1 MSDLLNSLLVKGQV
15 PEFVREEHP
24 LFVSFLE
31 AYYEFLENKQGTQ
44 NNDLLTKSKSLRN
57 VSDIDISI
65 NDFENQFF
73 NTFASFL
80 PRDGVL
86 DKELMIK
93 NLLPLYLSKGS
104 EKSFKLLF
112 RMLFGQELQVIY
124 PRNSVLRASD
134 GKWLVENTIRV
145 ITDVYSPYIGNG
157 TKREFLLSSCR
168 CPRTGQSLPIN
179 IRVFI
184 NGSETSDYYIRTE
197 TKKIIFNTVPTNGSI
212 IEIYYVNFD
221 LDTIVNRKITGKSSG
236 STAIVEKYG
245 QQIQNNRLIYD
256 LFVDPRNINGTFSIS
271 EELLC
276 DTIHPNGELVPLV
289 FQALSTIE
297 SIELIDGG
305 SNYLV
310 GDQITFSSIDAD
322 IQPRAVISRTFSG
335 RIDGVDVNFGGS
347 GFQAGLPVLA
357 EGYEPTQLFF
367 AIGSV
372 DDSGANTINTY
383 SIFSSVIT
391 DIDPSN
397 TVISTPEW
405 YFPGNTSP
413 TGNVSLST
421 VISRG
426 LNKIVYEDIGPIT
439 NVQVLLSATD
449 VEFSP
454 NLIAQPAT
462 VVIEPQTANTTGN
475 TILTID
481 IFGSLGRLNIVDG
494 GADYEEGDEII
505 FTNRPMDFGF
515 GAEAEVTQV
524 SVSGE
529 ITKVSFVPS
538 KITGTANVSSVSNV
552 MVQGNSTLFEI
563 ELLVGDEIMINGET
577 KTVVSI
583 SSNTSLNVNSVFS
596 QDFTEKYVRSWSKN
610 LVGGFGYSKN
620 NLPTVSVAS
629 EEGSGAVIEITSIL
643 GDNEDLSTT
652 TTTRPGEIAEVL
664 LIDPGESIRNIPK
677 VDLTQQGDG
686 NAIVEVRLNDFVK
699 KLDGRWTTSDS
710 LLSSADIKIQGRDY
724 YINQAYVLSSQVEFA
739 KYKTI
744 FKELLHPAGFK
755 PYAELTTFNII
766 ETTDASVDKLT
777 TANNTKVLAGTVTL
791 NSSVYV
797 VGTGTKFLK
806 ANTLGL
812 ISVGSEIAVNTQIR
826 TVANIISNTV
836 LTVTETFTVNTAGE
850 DIIVLDGE

>member
-1 MSDLLNSLLVKGQV
+1 
-15 PEFVREEHP
+15 
-24 LFVSFLE
+24 
-31 AYYEFLENKQGTQ
+31 
-44 NNDLLTKSKSLRN
+44 
-57 VSDIDISI
+57 
-65 NDFENQFF
+65 
-73 NTFASFL
+73 
-80 PRDGVL
+80 
-86 DKELMIK
+86 MIK

-124 PRNSVLRASD
+124 PRNSILRASD

-145 ITDVYSPYIGNG
+145 LTDVYTPYIGNG

-168 CPRTGQSLPIN
+168 CPQTGQSLPIN
-179 IRVFI
+179 VDVFI
-184 NGSETSDYYIRTE
+184 NGSETSDYYIRAE
-197 TKKIIFNTVPTNGSI
+197 TKKLIFNTAPTNGSI
-212 IEIYYVNFD
+212 IEIYYTNFD
-221 LDTIVNRKITGKSSG
+221 LNTIVNRKITGKSSG
-236 STAIVEKYG
+236 STAIVERFG

-256 LFVDPRNINGTFSIS
+256 LFVDPKNINGTFSIS

-297 SIELIDGG
+297 SIQVIDGG

-310 GDQITFSSIDAD
+310 GDAITFSSIDAD
-322 IQPRAVISRTFSG
+322 IQPRAVISRTFTG

-347 GFQAGLPVLA
+347 GFQAGLPVSA
-357 EGYEPTQLFF
+357 EGYEPAQLFF
-367 AIGSV
+367 AIGAV

-383 SIFSSVIT
+383 TAFASVIT

-413 TGNVSLST
+413 TGNVNLDT
-421 VISRG
+421 VISKG
-426 LNKIVYEDIGPIT
+426 LKSIIFQEIGAIT
-439 NVQVLLSATD
+439 NVQVLVSNTA
-449 VEFSP
+449 VPFAP

-462 VVIEPQTANTTGN
+462 VVVEPLTANTTSN

-481 IFGSLGRLNIVDG
+481 LFGSLGRLNIVDG
-494 GADYEEGDEII
+494 GEDYEKGDEII
-505 FTNRPMDFGF
+505 FTNQPMDFAF

-552 MVQGNSTLFEI
+552 MVQGNSTLFEL

-610 LVGGFGYSKN
+610 PIGGYGYSKN
-620 NLPTVSVAS
+620 KLPIVSVVS

-643 GDNEDLSTT
+643 GEDEDLSTT

-686 NAIVEVRLNDFVK
+686 NAIVEVRLNDFVNR
-699 KLDGRWTTSDS
+699 LDGRWTTSDS
-710 LLSSADIKIQGRDY
+710 LLSSSDIKIQGRDY

-766 ETTDASVDKLT
+766 ETSNSSVDILT

-797 VGTGTKFLK
+797 VGTGTKFLT

-836 LTVTETFTVNTAGE
+836 LTVTETFTVNTDGE
-850 DIIVLDGE
+850 DIIVLESE